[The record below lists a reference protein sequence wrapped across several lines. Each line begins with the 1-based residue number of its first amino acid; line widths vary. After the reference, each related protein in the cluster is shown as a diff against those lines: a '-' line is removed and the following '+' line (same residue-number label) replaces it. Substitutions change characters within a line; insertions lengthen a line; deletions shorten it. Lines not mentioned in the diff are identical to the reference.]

1 MGTATAVGA
10 HEARLAVGP
19 VALWTAALAC
29 EMVYRFASP
38 EHVWLHLGFYAM
50 GAGAGGALATGAFAL
65 PRALAAA
72 DPRRRRS
79 ELVNLSVT
87 AVAVAC
93 SIAYLMLRTQA
104 PANAAL
110 PPALALAGLV
120 LLGVSTV
127 RQRSGGATV

>member
-1 MGTATAVGA
+1 MGTATAPR
-10 HEARLAVGP
+10 AREPRVAVGP
-19 VALWTAALAC
+19 VALWTAALVC
-29 EMVYRFASP
+29 EVVYRFASP
-38 EHVWLHLGFYAM
+38 AELWLHLGFYGM
-50 GAGAGGALATGAFAL
+50 GAGAGGAVAAGAFAL

-79 ELVNLSVT
+79 ELVTLAIT

-104 PANAAL
+104 PPTAPL

-120 LLGVSTV
+120 LLGVNTI
-127 RQRSGGATV
+127 RQREDEPLR